1 MIPIYIPTI
10 YIYIYIYLYVSDGH
24 SNDVIYH
31 IPIYHH
37 ISYTQKIFQLKLP
50 PVSPVERSPCRD
62 QEITS
67 TPKRHGPPP
76 GSSPATPTRPTLRR
90 TTISHDF
97 TYDFPTIFPM
107 ISLKNH
113 HGWLYVSRTKA
124 AREMKVPPRR
134 GRRLKSISCSSSMGI
149 LIVCNDITHRIH
161 V

>member
-1 MIPIYIPTI
+1 MTKIASWKASPKWPDFFIASPNRILHCYSHDIPTVFPHDTI
-10 YIYIYIYLYVSDGH
+10 WYPYIFQLYIYIYLYVSDGH

-90 TTISHDF
+90 TSISRF
-97 TYDFPTIFPM
+97 SYDFPHDFHV
-107 ISLKNH
+107 ISL
-113 HGWLYVSRTKA
+113 WF
-124 AREMKVPPRR
+124 PRFP
-134 GRRLKSISCSSSMGI
+134 
-149 LIVCNDITHRIH
+149 
-161 V
+161 